1 MGDFNLA
8 LVIVAIVVCIIV
20 FLFNVYLLVN
30 YQHPDDVNQAYF
42 PKFVVVFGL
51 SIAAISILML
61 PADVANRQACRHA
74 IYNGACNLTL
84 PMKTLWL
91 AIYIVDAVLVF
102 FVIPFAM
109 FYYEGD
115 QDKSIGKRIKSALLW
130 MVTTAIVCA
139 LILGILYG
147 LIGKVDFTVRHL
159 SSSTTSFPSSW
170 GDLNSGQQC
179 IGGSGVHQCSAY
191 SASPSS
197 EKTWTMRA
205 TFPEYVVALATIVGS
220 VLFAIFGGV
229 GIACLPLGL
238 IFSFIR
244 RPKAVITRSQYIKEA
259 TELGKKAKEL
269 KKAAES
275 LRQEERSGSKGR
287 KFRKNVKEVEKE
299 LFQLEEDVKLLEEMY
314 PQGEKAETSWAL
326 TVLGYLA
333 KLVLGILGLIVS
345 VAWVAHIIIY
355 LLVDPPLS
363 PFLNE
368 VFIKLDNV
376 WGLLGTA
383 AFAFFCFYLL
393 LAVIAG
399 AMMLGL
405 RLVFITIH
413 PMKWGGTLMNSFLF
427 NVGLILLCSISVIQ
441 FCSTAFAYY
450 AQATAAQEIFGHTLE
465 SLRGIKYL
473 YKYNVFQIAFV
484 VLAGLTFVYY
494 AAFVIAMTMILGVYG
509 SRNHVLGPESSLVFQ
524 PSPLFVQ
531 YVKVENLESKPG
543 PMLYGS
549 YTYPPPDMVTTWA
562 QTLNVAIL
570 SNSHKAK
577 VEGLTEWLEHPT
589 YPNTTLSWNVIHGTG
604 IITQEIFKSSSYYV
618 ALGSFNE
625 EEAESTSN
633 DDWFV
638 KLSYGPRWVTY
649 IIGIVGVTLLM
660 FWCFNF
666 LSKFRYAHE
675 DRGVRY
681 EEPAP
686 QRDHLLSSSGSSY
699 DSMSQ
704 GDEDLDFTIDGMSLG
719 DDEASN
725 NSRRLCAICFDAP
738 RECFFLPCG
747 HCVACF
753 ACGTRIAEA
762 SGTCPV
768 CRRNMKKVRKIFTA

>member
-1 MGDFNLA
+1 MTTPSSNSSNEHGQSTITQRRTLQWG
-8 LVIVAIVVCIIV
+8 IILWAET
-20 FLFNVYLLVN
+20 FSCF
-30 YQHPDDVNQAYF
+30 
-42 PKFVVVFGL
+42 
-51 SIAAISILML
+51 SILF
-61 PADVANRQACRHA
+61 
-74 IYNGACNLTL
+74 TL
-84 PMKTLWL
+84 C
-91 AIYIVDAVLVF
+91 F
-102 FVIPFAM
+102 FV
-109 FYYEGD
+109 
-115 QDKSIGKRIKSALLW
+115 
-130 MVTTAIVCA
+130 
-139 LILGILYG
+139 
-147 LIGKVDFTVRHL
+147 
-159 SSSTTSFPSSW
+159 
-170 GDLNSGQQC
+170 
-179 IGGSGVHQCSAY
+179 
-191 SASPSS
+191 
-197 EKTWTMRA
+197 
-205 TFPEYVVALATIVGS
+205 
-220 VLFAIFGGV
+220 
-229 GIACLPLGL
+229 
-238 IFSFIR
+238 
-244 RPKAVITRSQYIKEA
+244 
-259 TELGKKAKEL
+259 
-269 KKAAES
+269 
-275 LRQEERSGSKGR
+275 
-287 KFRKNVKEVEKE
+287 
-299 LFQLEEDVKLLEEMY
+299 
-314 PQGEKAETSWAL
+314 
-326 TVLGYLA
+326 
-333 KLVLGILGLIVS
+333 
-345 VAWVAHIIIY
+345 
-355 LLVDPPLS
+355 
-363 PFLNE
+363 
-368 VFIKLDNV
+368 
-376 WGLLGTA
+376 
-383 AFAFFCFYLL
+383 
-393 LAVIAG
+393 
-399 AMMLGL
+399 
-405 RLVFITIH
+405 
-413 PMKWGGTLMNSFLF
+413 
-427 NVGLILLCSISVIQ
+427 
-441 FCSTAFAYY
+441 
-450 AQATAAQEIFGHTLE
+450 
-465 SLRGIKYL
+465 
-473 YKYNVFQIAFV
+473 
-484 VLAGLTFVYY
+484 
-494 AAFVIAMTMILGVYG
+494 AMTMILGVYG

-570 SNSHKAK
+570 SNSHKEWIYYLNK
-577 VEGLTEWLEHPT
+577 GSEVNISYRLSSKRSSIFLVIGKEVEGLTEWLEHPT